1 MRLEKISLR
10 NFRKISEA
18 ALEGLSAE
26 GLTAVVGPNESG
38 KTSLAEAVGFAFY
51 GRSIRG
57 DCSAEDLI
65 QWGQDRLEVEVEF
78 RVGSARYVV
87 RREIDRLGSHLVTL
101 RELGNGEKTA
111 GLSAV
116 QSKLR
121 DLGLMK
127 FRVFRYL
134 IYFHRTLED
143 EELRNE
149 LLSEVTGIRIL
160 SQAAD
165 DLREE
170 IKGREREYS
179 VLVQEIERKEQQA
192 ERYKVIGQNL
202 EETERQAEKLRGEFD
217 AVQASSTD
225 ANTLWRKRRRLADRW
240 QRHANRLANLSSG
253 DLNAIRAAVER
264 CEELLAKEAEEN
276 VCPQDREPLVSV
288 RRVTEKLREFLT
300 RFDDEVVASEEARR
314 RQLKLLDEEHE
325 KTSQWEARLE
335 DRKRRKR
342 RAAVLTF
349 LCGAAAAGAA
359 AVLYYFTEGNFAEFE
374 LDRKVIAALAAGGLA
389 SVIGL
394 VSFFVFFTHT
404 VRLERARREAGRTAA
419 TARDLEKATTY
430 LDDLLERAH
439 VSTRWVEILD
449 RLGGESRLESP
460 ASLFSTLA
468 EEVRKLA
475 QRRREEAAQ
484 ADNAYRAA
492 QEELRKARSA
502 RDRAESELREKRN
515 ATEKLAELEEETSRL
530 KTDLSAKETALE
542 DHLLAL
548 ELIEATIAAIRLRSV
563 PALNEALRLIIGPVT
578 GGSYREVRLS
588 TGLRPE
594 IFATLKGDFLSP
606 SELSGAV
613 RSGVEVAVAA
623 AMASLF
629 ARSRYPDGQFLLL
642 DYSFSLFDEERLKQ
656 VLKGMSSLPGLPQV
670 FCFLQHVPEDVPFAA
685 VWRIED
691 GKVRR
696 EGAPEAASSP
706 AGEWPPETPW
716 GEE

>member
-1 MRLEKISLR
+1 MRLETISLR

-18 ALEGLSAE
+18 ALEGLPEE
-26 GLTAVVGPNESG
+26 GLIAVAGPNESG

-65 QWGQDRLEVEVEF
+65 QWGQDRLEVEVGF

-101 RELGNGEKTA
+101 RELANGEKTA

-116 QSKLR
+116 ESKLR

-143 EELRNE
+143 EELRND
-149 LLSEVTGIRIL
+149 LLAEVTGIKIL

-165 DLREE
+165 ALREE
-170 IKGREREYS
+170 IKGREKEYS

-192 ERYKVIGQNL
+192 ERYKVISQNL
-202 EETERQAEKLRGEFD
+202 EETESHTGKRRREFD
-217 AVQASSTD
+217 SVQTASSS

-240 QRHANRLANLSSG
+240 QRHANRLANLSST
-253 DLNAIRAAVER
+253 DLNAVRAAVER
-264 CEELLAKEAEEN
+264 CEELLAKEREEN
-276 VCPQDREPLVSV
+276 VCPQDAEPLVSV
-288 RRVTEKLREFLT
+288 KRVTEKLREFLT
-300 RFDDEVVASEEARR
+300 RFDDEVVSAEEARR
-314 RQLKLLDEEHE
+314 RQLKLLDEEQGKAAE
-325 KTSQWEARLE
+325 WERWVE
-335 DRKRRKR
+335 GRKRKKR
-342 RAAVLTF
+342 RAAVITF
-349 LCGAAAAGAA
+349 AAGLAAAGAA
-359 AVLYYFTEGNFAEFE
+359 AVLYYLTKGDFAEFE
-374 LDRKVIAALAAGGLA
+374 LDRNVTAALAVGGLA

-394 VSFFVFFTHT
+394 VSFFVFLTHT
-404 VRLERARREAGRTAA
+404 VRLERGRREANRSAA
-419 TARDLEKATTY
+419 AARDLEKATAD

-439 VSTRWVEILD
+439 DSTRWLEVLD
-449 RLGGESRLESP
+449 RLGGESGLEKP
-460 ASLFSTLA
+460 ASLFSSLA

-475 QRRREEAAQ
+475 QKRREEAAE
-484 ADNAYRAA
+484 ADTAYRSA

-530 KTDLSAKETALE
+530 KTDLAAKETALE

-588 TGLRPE
+588 EGLRPE

-629 ARSRYPDGQFLLL
+629 SRSRYPDGQFLLL
-642 DYSFSLFDEERLKQ
+642 DYSFSLFDEERLKK
-656 VLKGMSSLPGLPQV
+656 VLNGMSSLPGLPQV
-670 FCFLQHVPEDVPFAA
+670 FCFLQHVPEEVPFAA
-685 VWRIED
+685 VWRIEE

-696 EGAPEAASSP
+696 EGAPEPSP
-706 AGEWPPETPW
+706 AGEEFRETPW
-716 GEE
+716 GEG